1 MQKESTIQQFGLK
14 AVGLILALL
23 ILIAG
28 TAGINIAYAA
38 DDWDDGGS
46 WDDDGT
52 WDDDGND
59 DGYAVGYDAAD
70 DPEAETA
77 SSDYE
82 PYFVTAEGGMGVF
95 RAGDGSYV
103 RENDDEDPEYE
114 DDEYLSYY
122 VNIKNTDPNDHREQP
137 ASYRIDGGIEK
148 PFSDVTQ
155 TEGGETQ
162 YHVDL
167 QDMAELDPG
176 LHEIEVFVNNEW
188 VRTDRFYVPR
198 DWDEIMNEPT
208 EEQINAVSKT
218 GRSTYVVYYPEFEE
232 TIGLKEYSLDFSID
246 KMDKGT
252 YFSTISA
259 GLDVSELYLR
269 GLSLT
274 SNYGSTGGLYGGF
287 QCLDNGETGVIMTVW
302 NVIGTDKQGNKQVI
316 KAKPLYMDEKGKVL
330 DREEGSEGEG
340 DFQQFKMEYPWQAQH
355 HYRMLVQ
362 MGKNEANGNATATM
376 QICDLTT
383 QEWKKL
389 VTWDLGYPCEYI
401 KTQDLAG
408 FLENYE
414 TQYCGSVRSANF
426 SNIRGLDSD
435 TGEWVAADSVKF
447 TTNNGMD
454 DFNYVGSYQF
464 GSEGNSYYAITSG
477 VDGLCKPAE
486 SGTSFTVNNPTAEKP
501 Y

>member
-114 DDEYLSYY
+114 DDEYFSYY

-340 DFQQFKMEYPWQAQH
+340 DFH
-355 HYRMLVQ
+355 
-362 MGKNEANGNATATM
+362 NATATM

-447 TTNNGMD
+447 TINNGVD
-454 DFNYVGSYQF
+454 DFKYVGSYQF
-464 GSEGNSYYAITSG
+464 GSDGNSYYAITSG
-477 VDGLCKPAE
+477 VDGLCKPTE

>member
-1 MQKESTIQQFGLK
+1 MQKKSTIKQFRLK
-14 AVGLILALL
+14 AVGFILALL

-28 TAGINIAYAA
+28 TVGINIAYAA
-38 DDWDDGGS
+38 DDWDDG
-46 WDDDGT
+46 
-52 WDDDGND
+52 GND

-176 LHEIEVFVNNEW
+176 LHEIEVLVNNEW

-198 DWDEIMNEPT
+198 DWEEIMPTPT
-208 EEQINAVSKT
+208 EEQLEAIKHEN
-218 GRSTYVVYYPEFEE
+218 RSPYIVYYANFDKS
-232 TIGLKEYSLDFSID
+232 IGVTEYSMDLSLD

-252 YFSTISA
+252 YVCAIQSA
-259 GLDVSELYLR
+259 MDLDKLKESGIKPVD
-269 GLSLT
+269 
-274 SNYGSTGGLYGGF
+274 NYGSPGDIYAGIQCWEDGRTGF
-287 QCLDNGETGVIMTVW
+287 IFSVW
-302 NVIGTDKQGNKQVI
+302 DVIGTDAQGNKKVI
-316 KAKPLYMDEKGKVL
+316 KATPLYTDAKAEIQTHTS
-330 DREEGSEGEG
+330 ETNNEGN
-340 DFQQFKMEYPWQAQH
+340 FQQLKIEYPIDERH
-355 HYRMLVQ
+355 PYRTLMQL
-362 MGKNEANGNATATM
+362 GKNEANGNTTLTM
-376 QICDLTT
+376 QVCDLVSG
-383 QEWKKL
+383 EWKKI
-389 VTWDLGYPCEYI
+389 VTWDLGYVSDCIE
-401 KTQDLAG
+401 TEHLAG
-408 FLENYE
+408 FLENYD
-414 TQYCGSVRSANF
+414 TQYNGSVRSASI
-426 SNIRGLDSD
+426 SNIRGVDWL
-435 TGEWVAADSVKF
+435 TNQWVAADSVKF
-447 TTNNGMD
+447 TVNNSLSTI
-454 DFNYVGSYQF
+454 NYTGSYQF
-464 GSEGNSYYAITSG
+464 GADDNSYYAITSG
-477 VDGLCKPAE
+477 VEGLCTPEK
-486 SGTSFTVNNPTAEKP
+486 SGTTFTVKNPTAEKP